1 MRAGGDGQPLRGS
14 ETSDGSDV
22 RYQMTSRL
30 HRQSILRL
38 CCTAAGPQ
46 LFFENPVIVINLRDL
61 STPRSCSDF
70 ADRVM
75 RHANTARDDD
85 IRQVSDGVAAQ
96 LLKASFLGR
105 RGCFG
110 RALRCLLGVQERLAK
125 EPGLGILCR
134 MPTEDPRAGPQ
145 LIGQPPKGKRFD
157 VQKKRQLAAGL
168 QVLCRTCTLLLHT
181 KAPSFLDPA
190 GGCPEAA
197 GVIGGERSE
206 RL

>member
-22 RYQMTSRL
+22 RCQIIAPASPPI
-30 HRQSILRL
+30 HP
-38 CCTAAGPQ
+38 AAGPQ

-96 LLKASFLGR
+96 LLRTPQATEKSVNPS
-105 RGCFG
+105 
-110 RALRCLLGVQERLAK
+110 LLGKSREAVK
-125 EPGLGILCR
+125 GSICR
-134 MPTEDPRAGPQ
+134 EAAGPQ
-145 LIGQPPKGKRFD
+145 LSTLFP
-157 VQKKRQLAAGL
+157 QLFSENPVIVINLRDLSTHRSCSDFGLYSHYAAY
-168 QVLCRTCTLLLHT
+168 H
-181 KAPSFLDPA
+181 
-190 GGCPEAA
+190 
-197 GVIGGERSE
+197 RS
-206 RL
+206 R

>member
-22 RYQMTSRL
+22 RCQIIAPASPPI
-30 HRQSILRL
+30 HP
-38 CCTAAGPQ
+38 AAGPQ

-70 ADRVM
+70 ADRVT

-168 QVLCRTCTLLLHT
+168 QVLCRTCTPILHT
-181 KAPSFLDPA
+181 KTPSFQGPA
-190 GGCPEAA
+190 VAPPGDGG
-197 GVIGGERSE
+197 
-206 RL
+206 

>member
-1 MRAGGDGQPLRGS
+1 MRAGGGCQPLRGS

-22 RYQMTSRL
+22 RCQIIAPASPPI
-30 HRQSILRL
+30 HP
-38 CCTAAGPQ
+38 AAGPQ

-134 MPTEDPRAGPQ
+134 MPTEDPRAGPK
-145 LIGQPPKGKRFD
+145 LVP
-157 VQKKRQLAAGL
+157 
-168 QVLCRTCTLLLHT
+168 LLHT
-181 KAPSFLDPA
+181 KAPSFQGPA
-190 GGCPEAA
+190 VAPKATEVSCWKRRRRMSFPG
-197 GVIGGERSE
+197 S
-206 RL
+206 